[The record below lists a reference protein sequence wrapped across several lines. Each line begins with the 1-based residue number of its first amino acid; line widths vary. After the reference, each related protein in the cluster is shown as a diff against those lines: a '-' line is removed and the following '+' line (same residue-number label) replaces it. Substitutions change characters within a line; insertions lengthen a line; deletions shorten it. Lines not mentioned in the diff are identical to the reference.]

1 MAASS
6 AVGSF
11 GGGEGGGGFAV
22 VEGMVSV
29 VMGGGAG
36 AGLDAEV
43 SSA

>member
-6 AVGSF
+6 AAGSF
-11 GGGEGGGGFAV
+11 GGGEGGGFAV

-29 VMGGGAG
+29 VKGGSAG

-43 SSA
+43 SA